1 MGIQQV
7 NQNNDCVPFHGSELI
22 WLLSFIC
29 YPYTATAAAKLL
41 QSCPTLCDPTD
52 GSLPG
57 SPLPGI
63 LQARALE
70 GVAIAF
76 SNPYTDN
83 A

>member
-41 QSCPTLCDPTD
+41 
-52 GSLPG
+52 
-57 SPLPGI
+57 
-63 LQARALE
+63 
-70 GVAIAF
+70 
-76 SNPYTDN
+76 
-83 A
+83 